1 MVIGDV
7 MLDRYWWGSVSRIS
21 PEAPVPVVALEKTS
35 HAAGG
40 AANVA
45 ANIAGLGAVPY
56 LVGITGKDAEAI
68 LLDEKLSETGISH
81 KILIPFDNRFT
92 TVKTRIV
99 AHSQQVV
106 RIDQETTAPI
116 TEDEADSMFDEIA
129 PLLEEID
136 AVVISDYAKGFLT
149 AKLVSRLIKLADEN
163 QKTFLVDPKGMDY
176 AKYSGA
182 AILTPNQR
190 EAFDACGFEKFSDAS
205 LETVGKM
212 LIEKLKLEGLLVTQG
227 EHGMTVFEK
236 SGKTLKLAASARKV
250 YDVTGAGD
258 TVIASLAVAMAAG
271 ASLSEAAEFANI
283 SAGMVVEQVGTTAIT
298 KEMLRRN

>member
-1 MVIGDV
+1 

-56 LVGITGKDAEAI
+56 LVGITGNDPDAR
-68 LLDEKLSETGISH
+68 LLDEKLSETGIANT
-81 KILIPFDNRFT
+81 ILIPCENRST

-99 AHSQQVV
+99 AHSQQVA
-106 RIDQETTAPI
+106 RIDQETIFPI
-116 TEDEADSMFDEIA
+116 DDEQANWIFDKIA
-129 PLLEEID
+129 PFFEEID
-136 AVVISDYAKGFLT
+136 AVIISDYAKGFLT
-149 AKLVSRLIKLADEN
+149 ANLLMRLIKLAGE
-163 QKTFLVDPKGMDY
+163 KEKLFVVDPKGNDY
-176 AKYSGA
+176 TKYTGA
-182 AILTPNQR
+182 AILTPNR
-190 EAFDACGFEKFSDAS
+190 HEAFAACGFEKFSDAPI
-205 LETVGKM
+205 ETVGKM
-212 LIEKLKLEGLLVTQG
+212 LIEKLRLDGLLITQG

-236 SGKTLKLAASARKV
+236 SGKTLVLAASARNV

-271 ASLSEAAEFANI
+271 ASLAEAAEFANV
-283 SAGMVVEQVGTTAIT
+283 SAGLVVEQIGTTAIT
-298 KEMLRRN
+298 KEMLQNQDA

>member
-1 MVIGDV
+1 

-56 LVGITGKDAEAI
+56 LAGITGNDAEAR
-68 LLDEKLSETGISH
+68 LLDEKLSETGISN
-81 KILIPFDNRFT
+81 KVLMAYENRFT

-106 RIDQETTAPI
+106 RIDQETVLPI
-116 TEDEADSMFDEIA
+116 DDEQTDSVFEKIA
-129 PLLEEID
+129 PLFEEID

-149 AKLVSRLIKLADEN
+149 PNLLARLIKLAGEK
-163 QKTFLVDPKGMDY
+163 QKLFVVDPKGNDY
-176 AKYSGA
+176 MKYTGA
-182 AILTPNQR
+182 AILTPNSR
-190 EAFDACGFEKFSDAS
+190 EAFAACGFEKFSDAP

-212 LIEKLKLEGLLVTQG
+212 LIDKLGLEGLLITQG

-236 SGKTLKLAASARKV
+236 NGKTLKLAASARNV

-258 TVIASLAVAMAAG
+258 TVIASLAVA
-271 ASLSEAAEFANI
+271 LSGGLPLAEAAEFANV
-283 SAGMVVEQVGTTAIT
+283 SAGLVVEQIGTTAIT
-298 KEMLRRN
+298 KEMLQNQDL